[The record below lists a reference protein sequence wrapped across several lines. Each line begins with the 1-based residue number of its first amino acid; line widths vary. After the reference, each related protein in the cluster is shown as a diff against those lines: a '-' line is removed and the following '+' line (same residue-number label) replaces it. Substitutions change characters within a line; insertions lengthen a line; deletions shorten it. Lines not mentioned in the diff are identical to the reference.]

1 MLQLYTTHDS
11 HKNIIISNFIL
22 PIDIPFFRSANMTD
36 ICNSQD
42 CRMSQVYL
50 HKDTRLQHETIG
62 ELVSDIT
69 VIQHVFNFLYFFY

>member
-1 MLQLYTTHDS
+1 M
-11 HKNIIISNFIL
+11 L

-69 VIQHVFNFLYFFY
+69 VIQHVFNFLYFFIKRLF